1 MKKKQETFYRLT
13 IKDTANNITEDE
25 PLAFHTESAA
35 LDRAYKIMETY
46 GGIGCMTQVNNSYI
60 LWNEDDNTVIE
71 VKPILI

>member
-1 MKKKQETFYRLT
+1 MKNKQETFYRLT

-35 LDRAYKIMETY
+35 LDRAYKIMEQH

-71 VKPILI
+71 VNPILI